1 MSISHQI
8 MSLGGGAGGGGSTP
22 VTSLTYT
29 GHSGNRVSG
38 TNTITITWPTGTA
51 EGDLLVTTVWVDNA
65 TPTFTT
71 PTDWTLLG
79 NGNTGEYPR
88 AYSYAK
94 VMTAADITAGSQDFV
109 CNNASYGLTG
119 IALALTPDGTISSFT
134 GRNYVNDKGPNAL
147 SISIVTTDV
156 VAPTAAIAMLTGRP
170 SQSPTMTFTNNT
182 DIVNDQTNGGKRSAG
197 YALYD
202 STGTPLSHSASSSD
216 TGRQSMSGF
225 YIDVA

>member
-8 MSLGGGAGGGGSTP
+8 MSLGGGAAPVGP

-51 EGDLLVTTVWVDNA
+51 EGDLLVVTVWVDNA

-79 NGNTGEYPR
+79 NGDTGEYPR

-94 VMTAADITAGSQDFV
+94 VMTAADITAASQDFV

-119 IALALTPDGTISSFT
+119 IALTLTPDGTISSFT
-134 GRNYVNDKGPNAL
+134 ARNYVNDKGPLTL

-170 SQSPTMTFTNNT
+170 SQSPVMTFSGSTIQT
-182 DIVNDQTNGGKRSAG
+182 DATGGGVRSVG
-197 YALYD
+197 YILYD
-202 STGTPLSHSASSSD
+202 STGSPSNHSPSSSD

>member
-1 MSISHQI
+1 MN
-8 MSLGGGAGGGGSTP
+8 LGVGGGGGGGP
-22 VTSLTYT
+22 TSLTYT
-29 GHSGNRVSG
+29 GHSGNRTSG

-79 NGNTGEYPR
+79 NGDTGEYPK
-88 AYSYAK
+88 AYTYAK

-134 GRNYVNDKGPNAL
+134 ARNYVNDKGPSAL
-147 SISIVTTDV
+147 GISITTTDV

-170 SQSPTMTFTNNT
+170 SQSPTMTFSGATIVT
-182 DIVNDQTNGGKRSAG
+182 DTTTGGTRSAG
-197 YALYD
+197 YILYN
-202 STGTPLSHSASSSD
+202 SGVTVSSHSPTSND

>member
-79 NGNTGEYPR
+79 NGNTGEYPK
-88 AYSYAK
+88 AYTYAK
-94 VMTAADITAGSQDFV
+94 LMTAADITAGSQDFV

-119 IALALTPDGTISSFT
+119 IALTLTPDGTISSFT
-134 GRNYVNDKGPNAL
+134 ARNYINAKGPSAL
-147 SISIVTTDV
+147 SINIANTDV

-170 SQSPTMTFTNNT
+170 SQSPVMSFSGSTIQT
-182 DIVNDQTNGGKRSAG
+182 DTTGGGTRSVG
-197 YALYD
+197 YILYD
-202 STGTPLSHSASSSD
+202 STGTPSSHSASSSD